1 MPWNILWK
9 KKMAESTIK
18 IGITGGIGSGKTII
32 SSLLKSMGYPV
43 FDADTESKRL
53 CNEYEPLKQ
62 KLTVAFGKEIYNN
75 TGLLNKATFAVII
88 FNDPRK
94 LQLANSI
101 IHPFVIE
108 AFLAWVARVQSQFA
122 FVESAILLECE
133 LETQVHK
140 IVVVTAPEDVRI
152 QRVMSREGVAAD
164 AVKARMRNQLPEQQ
178 RLAKAHYVILNDNIN
193 PVIPQVEEMLQSI
206 ISSVSANQ

>member
-1 MPWNILWK
+1 M
-9 KKMAESTIK
+9 IK

-32 SSLLKSMGYPV
+32 SSLLKGMGYPV

-62 KLTVAFGKEIYNN
+62 KLTVAFGKEIYDN
-75 TGLLNKATFAVII
+75 TGQLNKAAFATII

-101 IHPFVIE
+101 IHPQVIE
-108 AFLAWVARVQSQFA
+108 AFLAWAACNQSKLV
-122 FVESAILLECE
+122 FVESAILLECA
-133 LETQVHK
+133 LESQVDK

-152 QRVMSREGVAAD
+152 QRVMSREGVGAE
-164 AVKARMRNQLPEQQ
+164 AVKARMKNQLPEPQ
-178 RLAKAHYVILNDNIN
+178 RLAKADYVISNDYVT
-193 PVIPQVEEMLQSI
+193 PVIPQVEEMLQSVV
-206 ISSVSANQ
+206 SSVSSNQ